1 VAPAVTATSL
11 DAAAC
16 AAVDSTGQFAETLD
30 LGVHLRDALWRF
42 DSAAIA
48 PLDAPGGLIVAGMG
62 GSSVGG
68 RLASGVLGPRLVRP
82 LALAMGYDIPAWIGA
97 ETLVLC
103 SSYSGSTEETL
114 ATYEAAREAGAPR
127 VVATTGGPLAEAARD
142 DGVPVVPLPGGFQP
156 RAAVGYS
163 LVTALEAAALCG
175 AAPSVREEVG
185 AAADLAGE
193 LAAEWGPGGAEDS
206 EAKRLARSL
215 HGSFPVITGAGLT
228 ASVAY
233 RWKCQINENAELPAF
248 AGKLPEHDHNEI
260 VGWAAAERRLSAV
273 FLEDP
278 EGDARA
284 ARRIAVTAELAGEG
298 ASVVERVPARGA
310 TRTERL
316 ISLVLLG
323 DLVSLYLAVLRGVD
337 PVHVRA
343 IDVLKA
349 RLAATPV

>member
-1 VAPAVTATSL
+1 MVTL
-11 DAAAC
+11 DADAC
-16 AAVDSTGQFAETLD
+16 SAVDSTGQFAETLD
-30 LGVHLRDALWRF
+30 LGIHLEDALWRV

-48 PLDAPGGLIVAGMG
+48 PLDAHGGLIVAGMG

-68 RLASGVLGPRLVRP
+68 RLASGALGPRLRRP

-114 ATYEAAREAGAPR
+114 ATYDAAKAAGAPR
-127 VVATTGGPLAEAARD
+127 LVATTGGPLAERARA
-142 DGVPVVPLPGGFQP
+142 DGVPVIPLPGGFQP

-175 AAPSVREEVG
+175 AAPSIRVEIE
-185 AAADLAGE
+185 AASRLART
-193 LAAEWGPGGAEDS
+193 LAAEWGPASAEDS
-206 EAKRLARSL
+206 DAKRIARAL
-215 HGSFPVITGAGLT
+215 DGTIPVITGAGLT

-248 AGKLPEHDHNEI
+248 AGKLPEHDHNEV
-260 VGWAAAERRLSAV
+260 VGWAGADRRLGAI

-278 EGDARA
+278 AGDERA
-284 ARRIAVTAELAGEG
+284 VRRMAVTAEIAGDG
-298 ASVVERVPARGA
+298 AAVVERVAAREGS
-310 TRTERL
+310 RLERL
-316 ISLVLLG
+316 VSLVLLG

-343 IDVLKA
+343 IDLLKE
-349 RLAATPV
+349 RLAAARPG